1 MFDTQELRA
10 QVPTEVA
17 AAHNSV
23 QLPSAGPQPMH
34 LLDRLNAVFRHRRL
48 AAVAFAL
55 VVTGMMVQTY
65 STIPIYQ
72 AFSRIQI
79 QDERTT
85 QIGTLN
91 ANDPAFWQD
100 AEQYYKTQYS
110 ILQSRGLAKRVV
122 ERMNLGQHPDFSGSA
137 PRPRDN

>member
-10 QVPTEVA
+10 QGPTNVPSRA
-17 AAHNSV
+17 PV
-23 QLPSAGPQPMH
+23 QLPPAEPQPLH

-48 AAVAFAL
+48 AAVTFTL
-55 VVTGMMVQTY
+55 VVTAMMVQTY

-72 AFSRIQI
+72 ASSRIQI

-85 QIGTLN
+85 QVGNLN

-100 AEQYYKTQYS
+100 PEPYY
-110 ILQSRGLAKRVV
+110 
-122 ERMNLGQHPDFSGSA
+122 
-137 PRPRDN
+137 